1 MTSMDKPTQQSF
13 DLGDSDIDQQQESEK
28 GKRNEK
34 LSDEPCTVSKTELQV
49 DKIVDHKAAAESE
62 FDLEPEIKVK
72 PEITTEPKTDVEVSE
87 DPKMNAKPKVGMRA
101 DLGLGAEV
109 GLGAEPEVE
118 ETAPEIESLSAVEPD
133 AEASTEIEIA
143 EYVDSS
149 EPIDT
154 PQKTESLSSKETRE
168 VVTPYAFT
176 VSPDLLGQALATPT
190 RRGFAILI
198 DMLLIT
204 VLTGISSL
212 ILAGFVALTF
222 FKAGNRL
229 KQQKNFNLIRLS
241 LRGSAAVLI
250 FVIVYA
256 IISDAASIDNT
267 PLSESAQIQE
277 NEETMR
283 SLLDL
288 ASELIEIQCSG
299 DSECL
304 LEFSEGAAIGAAALE
319 IPVEDIN
326 ATASDII
333 SQKEW
338 SDENK
343 SLFMNKFVST
353 FNEERNAYNVD
364 VLEVTQPGKPT
375 QAESPVYSVIEWL
388 KGIMSDLGLGLGWAA
403 LYFSVFTAWWR
414 GQTIG
419 KKLLGIEVVKL
430 DGNYPSL
437 WESFGR
443 YGGYG
448 AGFATGLLG
457 FLQIYWDPNRQAI
470 QDKISETLV
479 LRLKVKKMK

>member
-1 MTSMDKPTQQSF
+1 
-13 DLGDSDIDQQQESEK
+13 
-28 GKRNEK
+28 
-34 LSDEPCTVSKTELQV
+34 V
-49 DKIVDHKAAAESE
+49 
-62 FDLEPEIKVK
+62 
-72 PEITTEPKTDVEVSE
+72 
-87 DPKMNAKPKVGMRA
+87 
-101 DLGLGAEV
+101 
-109 GLGAEPEVE
+109 
-118 ETAPEIESLSAVEPD
+118 
-133 AEASTEIEIA
+133 
-143 EYVDSS
+143 
-149 EPIDT
+149 
-154 PQKTESLSSKETRE
+154 
-168 VVTPYAFT
+168 
-176 VSPDLLGQALATPT
+176 
-190 RRGFAILI
+190 AILI
-198 DMLLIT
+198 DLLFIS

-229 KQQKNFNLIRLS
+229 KLQKNFNVTRLA
-241 LRGSAAVLI
+241 LRGIAAVLI

-256 IISDAASIDNT
+256 IISDIDNDSKPQT
-267 PLSESAQIQE
+267 SELVQAQE

-288 ASELIEIQCSG
+288 ASELITMNCSN
-299 DSECL
+299 DSKCL
-304 LEFSEGAAIGAAALE
+304 LDYAEGVAIGAAALE

-364 VLEVTQPGKPT
+364 VLEIT
-375 QAESPVYSVIEWL
+375 QASEPAENESSVYSIIEWF

-479 LRLKVKKMK
+479 LRLKPLKSKN